1 MLKKYRI
8 IILCIVIITFCFL
21 KCENNK
27 KISKMKTKSSPSISK
42 DFFGT
47 INKNDSV
54 QIFTLKNSKNISVKI
69 LSYGGIIKEINI
81 PDRKGT
87 YKNIVLDYEKIESY
101 NTDQSYLGAIIG
113 RYANRI
119 QNGKFKIDNSIYS
132 LAKNNNENHLHGG
145 LVGFDK
151 VMWIAK
157 TDIKDNS
164 ASLILKYFSRDMEE
178 GYPGNLKIS
187 VIYTLTNDNELDIEY
202 SANTDKKTIIN
213 LTNHSYFN
221 LTGEKENIDSHLLKI
236 NSKEYIPVDSNLIP
250 IGQFENVS
258 NSPFDFNQ
266 YKPIGKEINATN
278 NQLSIGNGYDH
289 CWVLNKKYNEYGF
302 SASLYDKISG
312 RLLEIYSDQ
321 PGIQVYSGNYLSD
334 PFIKRQGICLETQHY
349 PDSPN
354 QKNYPSTLL
363 NPNEE
368 YYSKTSF
375 KFMVE

>member
-8 IILCIVIITFCFL
+8 RILCIVIITFCFL

-27 KISKMKTKSSPSISK
+27 EISKMKTKSSPSISK

-54 QIFTLKNSKNISVKI
+54 QIFTLKNSKNISVKV

-87 YKNIVLDYEKIESY
+87 FKNIVLDYDKIESY
-101 NTDQSYLGAIIG
+101 NTDRSYLGAIIG

-119 QNGKFKIDNSIYS
+119 QNGKFKIDDSVYS
-132 LAKNNNENHLHGG
+132 LAQNNNENHLHGG

-151 VMWIAK
+151 VIWIAK

-164 ASLILKYFSRDMEE
+164 ASLILKYFSRHMEE
-178 GYPGNLKIS
+178 GYPGNLKVS

-221 LTGEKENIDSHLLKI
+221 LTGEKENIDNHLLKI
-236 NSKEYIPVDSNLIP
+236 NSKEYIPVNSNLIP
-250 IGQFENVS
+250 IGQFENVA
-258 NSPFDFNQ
+258 NTPFDFNQ

-289 CWVLNKKYNEYGF
+289 CWILNKKYNEYGL

>member
-8 IILCIVIITFCFL
+8 RILCIVIITFCFL

-27 KISKMKTKSSPSISK
+27 EISKMKTKSNPSISK

-54 QIFTLKNSKNISVKI
+54 QIFTLKNSKNISVKV

-87 YKNIVLDYEKIESY
+87 YKNIVLDYDKIESY

-151 VMWIAK
+151 VIWIAK

-178 GYPGNLKIS
+178 GYPGNLKVS

-221 LTGEKENIDSHLLKI
+221 LTGEKENIDNHLLKI
-236 NSKEYIPVDSNLIP
+236 NSKEYIPVNSNLIP
-250 IGQFENVS
+250 IGQFENVA
-258 NSPFDFNQ
+258 NTPFDFNQ

-289 CWVLNKKYNEYGF
+289 CWVLNKKYNEYGL

>member
-1 MLKKYRI
+1 
-8 IILCIVIITFCFL
+8 
-21 KCENNK
+21 
-27 KISKMKTKSSPSISK
+27 MKTKSSPSISK

-54 QIFTLKNSKNISVKI
+54 QIFTLKNSKNISVKV
-69 LSYGGIIKEINI
+69 LSYGGVIKEINI

-87 YKNIVLDYEKIESY
+87 FKNIVLDYDKIESY
-101 NTDQSYLGAIIG
+101 NTDRSYLGAIIG

-119 QNGKFKIDNSIYS
+119 QNGKFKIDDSVYS
-132 LAKNNNENHLHGG
+132 LAQNNNENHLHGG

-151 VMWIAK
+151 VLWIAK
-157 TDIKDNS
+157 TDIKESS

-178 GYPGNLKIS
+178 GYPGNLKVS

-202 SANTDKKTIIN
+202 SANTDKKTVIN

-250 IGQFENVS
+250 IGQFENVA
-258 NSPFDFNQ
+258 NTPFDFNQ

-289 CWVLNKKYNEYGF
+289 CWVLNKKYNEYGL

>member
-1 MLKKYRI
+1 VLKKYRI
-8 IILCIVIITFCFL
+8 RILCIVIITFCFL

-27 KISKMKTKSSPSISK
+27 EISKMKTKSSPSISK

-54 QIFTLKNSKNISVKI
+54 QIFTLKNSKNISVKV

-81 PDRKGT
+81 PDKKGT
-87 YKNIVLDYEKIESY
+87 FKNVVLDYEKIESY
-101 NTDQSYLGAIIG
+101 NTDRSYLGAIIG

-119 QNGKFKIDNSIYS
+119 QNGKFKIDDSVYS
-132 LAKNNNENHLHGG
+132 LVQNNNENHLHGG

-151 VMWIAK
+151 VIWIAK
-157 TDIKDNS
+157 TDIKENS
-164 ASLILKYFSRDMEE
+164 ASLILKYFSRNMEE
-178 GYPGNLKIS
+178 GYPGNLKVS

-202 SANTDKKTIIN
+202 SANTDKKTIVN

-221 LTGEKENIDSHLLKI
+221 LTGEKENIDNHLLKI
-236 NSKEYIPVDSNLIP
+236 NSKEYIPVNSNLIP
-250 IGQFENVS
+250 IGQFENVA
-258 NSPFDFNQ
+258 NTPFDFNN
-266 YKPIGKEINATN
+266 YKSIGKEINSKN

-289 CWVLNKKYNEYGF
+289 CWVLNKKYNEYGL

-321 PGIQVYSGNYLSD
+321 PGIQVYTGNYLSD

-354 QKNYPSTLL
+354 QKKYPSTLL

>member
-8 IILCIVIITFCFL
+8 RILCIVIITFCFL

-27 KISKMKTKSSPSISK
+27 EISKMKTKSSPSISK

-54 QIFTLKNSKNISVKI
+54 QIFTLKNSKNISVKV

-81 PDRKGT
+81 PDKKGT
-87 YKNIVLDYEKIESY
+87 FKNIVLDYEKIESY
-101 NTDQSYLGAIIG
+101 NTDRSYLGAIIG

-119 QNGKFKIDNSIYS
+119 QNGKFKIDDSVYS
-132 LAKNNNENHLHGG
+132 LVQNNNENHLHGG

-151 VMWIAK
+151 VIWIAK
-157 TDIKDNS
+157 TDIKENS
-164 ASLILKYFSRDMEE
+164 VSLILKYISKDMEE
-178 GYPGNLKIS
+178 GYPGNLKVS

-202 SANTDKKTIIN
+202 SANTDKKTIVN

-221 LTGEKENIDSHLLKI
+221 LTGEKENIDNHLLKI
-236 NSKEYIPVDSNLIP
+236 NSKEYIPVNSNLIP
-250 IGQFENVS
+250 IGQFENVA
-258 NSPFDFNQ
+258 NTPFDFNN
-266 YKPIGKEINATN
+266 YKSIGKEINSKN

-289 CWVLNKKYNEYGF
+289 CWVLNKKYNEYGL

-321 PGIQVYSGNYLSD
+321 PGIQVYTGNYLSD

-354 QKNYPSTLL
+354 QKKYPSTLL

>member
-8 IILCIVIITFCFL
+8 RILCIVIITFCFL

-27 KISKMKTKSSPSISK
+27 EISKKKTKSSPSISK

-54 QIFTLKNSKNISVKI
+54 QIFTLKNSKNISVKV
-69 LSYGGIIKEINI
+69 LSYGGVIKEINI

-87 YKNIVLDYEKIESY
+87 YKNIVLDYDKIESY

-145 LVGFDK
+145 LVGFDI

-178 GYPGNLKIS
+178 GYPGNLKVS

-250 IGQFENVS
+250 IGQFENVA
-258 NSPFDFNQ
+258 NTPFDFNQ

-289 CWVLNKKYNEYGF
+289 SWVLNKKYNKYGL

-321 PGIQVYSGNYLSD
+321 PGIQVYSGNYQSD

>member
-8 IILCIVIITFCFL
+8 RILCIVIITFCFL

-27 KISKMKTKSSPSISK
+27 EISKMKTKSSPSISK

-54 QIFTLKNSKNISVKI
+54 QIFTLKNSKNISVKV

-81 PDRKGT
+81 PDKKGT
-87 YKNIVLDYEKIESY
+87 FKNIVLDYEKIESY
-101 NTDQSYLGAIIG
+101 NTDRSYLGAIIG

-119 QNGKFKIDNSIYS
+119 QNGKFKIDDSVYS
-132 LAKNNNENHLHGG
+132 LVQNNNENHLHGG

-151 VMWIAK
+151 VIWIAK
-157 TDIKDNS
+157 TDIKENS
-164 ASLILKYFSRDMEE
+164 ASLILKYFSRNMEE
-178 GYPGNLKIS
+178 GYPGNLKVS

-202 SANTDKKTIIN
+202 SANTDKKTIVN

-221 LTGEKENIDSHLLKI
+221 LTGEKENIDNHLLKI
-236 NSKEYIPVDSNLIP
+236 NSKEYIPVNSNLIP
-250 IGQFENVS
+250 IGQFENVA
-258 NSPFDFNQ
+258 NTPFDFNN
-266 YKPIGKEINATN
+266 YKSIGKEINSKN

-289 CWVLNKKYNEYGF
+289 CWVLNKKYNEYGL

-321 PGIQVYSGNYLSD
+321 PGIQVYTGNYLSD

-354 QKNYPSTLL
+354 QKKYPSTLL

>member
-8 IILCIVIITFCFL
+8 RILCIVIITFCFL
-21 KCENNK
+21 KCKNNK
-27 KISKMKTKSSPSISK
+27 EISKMKTKSSPSISK

-54 QIFTLKNSKNISVKI
+54 QIFTLKNSKNISVKV

-87 YKNIVLDYEKIESY
+87 FKNIVLDYNKIESY

-119 QNGKFKIDNSIYS
+119 QNGKFKIDDSVYS
-132 LAKNNNENHLHGG
+132 LAQNNNENHLHGG

-151 VMWIAK
+151 VIWIAK
-157 TDIKDNS
+157 TDIKENS

-178 GYPGNLKIS
+178 GYPGNLKVS

-221 LTGEKENIDSHLLKI
+221 LTGEKENIDNHLLKI
-236 NSKEYIPVDSNLIP
+236 NSKEYIPVNSNLIP
-250 IGQFENVS
+250 IGQFENVA
-258 NSPFDFNQ
+258 NTPFDFNN
-266 YKPIGKEINATN
+266 YKSIGKEINSKN

-289 CWVLNKKYNEYGF
+289 CWVLNKKYNEYGL

-312 RLLEIYSDQ
+312 RLIEIYSDQ

-354 QKNYPSTLL
+354 QKKYPSTLL

>member
-8 IILCIVIITFCFL
+8 RILCIVIITFCFL

-27 KISKMKTKSSPSISK
+27 EISKMKTKSSPSISK

-87 YKNIVLDYEKIESY
+87 FKNVVLDYDKIESY
-101 NTDQSYLGAIIG
+101 NTDRSYLGAIIG

-119 QNGKFKIDNSIYS
+119 QNGKFKIDDSVYS
-132 LAKNNNENHLHGG
+132 LAQNNNENHLHGG

-151 VMWIAK
+151 VIWIAK
-157 TDIKDNS
+157 TDIKENS

-178 GYPGNLKIS
+178 GYPGNLKVS

-221 LTGEKENIDSHLLKI
+221 LTGEKENIDNHLLKI
-236 NSKEYIPVDSNLIP
+236 NSKEYIPVNSNLIP
-250 IGQFENVS
+250 IGQFENVA
-258 NSPFDFNQ
+258 NTPFDFNN
-266 YKPIGKEINATN
+266 YKSIGKEINSKN

-289 CWVLNKKYNEYGF
+289 CWVLNKKYNEYGL

-321 PGIQVYSGNYLSD
+321 PGIQVYTGNYLSD

-354 QKNYPSTLL
+354 QKKYPSTLL

>member
-8 IILCIVIITFCFL
+8 RILCIVIITFCFL

-27 KISKMKTKSSPSISK
+27 EISKMKTKSSPSISK

-54 QIFTLKNSKNISVKI
+54 QIFTLKNSKNISVKV

-81 PDRKGT
+81 PDKKGT
-87 YKNIVLDYEKIESY
+87 FKNVVLDYEKIESY
-101 NTDQSYLGAIIG
+101 NTDRSYLGAIIG

-119 QNGKFKIDNSIYS
+119 QNGKFKIDDSVYS
-132 LAKNNNENHLHGG
+132 LVQNNNENHLHGG

-151 VMWIAK
+151 VIWIAK
-157 TDIKDNS
+157 TDIKENS
-164 ASLILKYFSRDMEE
+164 ASLILKYFSRNMEE
-178 GYPGNLKIS
+178 GYPGNLKVS

-202 SANTDKKTIIN
+202 SANTDKKTIVN

-221 LTGEKENIDSHLLKI
+221 LTGEKENIDNHLLKI
-236 NSKEYIPVDSNLIP
+236 NSKEYIPVNSNLIP
-250 IGQFENVS
+250 IGQFENVA
-258 NSPFDFNQ
+258 NTPFDFNN
-266 YKPIGKEINATN
+266 YKSIGKEINSKN

-289 CWVLNKKYNEYGF
+289 CWVLNKKYNEYGL

-321 PGIQVYSGNYLSD
+321 PGIQVYTGNYLSD

-354 QKNYPSTLL
+354 QKKYPSTLL

>member
-8 IILCIVIITFCFL
+8 RILCIVIITFCFL

-27 KISKMKTKSSPSISK
+27 EISKMKTKSSPSISK

-54 QIFTLKNSKNISVKI
+54 QIFTLKNSKNISVKV

-87 YKNIVLDYEKIESY
+87 FKNIVLDYDKIESY
-101 NTDQSYLGAIIG
+101 NTDRSYLGAIIG

-119 QNGKFKIDNSIYS
+119 QNGKFKIDDSVYS
-132 LAKNNNENHLHGG
+132 LAQNNNENHLHGG

-151 VMWIAK
+151 VIWIAK
-157 TDIKDNS
+157 RNIKENS

-178 GYPGNLKIS
+178 GYPGNLKVS

-221 LTGEKENIDSHLLKI
+221 LTGEKENIDNHLLKI
-236 NSKEYIPVDSNLIP
+236 NSKEYIPVNSNLIP
-250 IGQFENVS
+250 IGQFENVA
-258 NSPFDFNQ
+258 NTPFNFNN
-266 YKPIGKEINATN
+266 YKSIGKGINSKN

-289 CWVLNKKYNEYGF
+289 CWVLNKKYNEYGL

-321 PGIQVYSGNYLSD
+321 PGIQVYTGNYLSD

-354 QKNYPSTLL
+354 QKKYPSTLL